1 MQRVESLPSLRP
13 FHVKNEVIT
22 IDEDEIPI
30 DESKPMLVQQVSLLQ
45 NNGEQAANLIYYF
58 EPQQKS
64 NFTVKMEDKS
74 ESYKNTYA
82 DPVNSNRFLYFS

>member
-1 MQRVESLPSLRP
+1 MQSVESLPSLRP

-22 IDEDEIPI
+22 IDEDEIQTV
-30 DESKPMLVQQVSLLQ
+30 ESPPLLVQQVPLFQ

-64 NFTVKMEDKS
+64 SFTVKMEDKS
-74 ESYKNTYA
+74 ESNKNPDHWA
-82 DPVNSNRFLYFS
+82 VSILLF